1 MTRELVATPRVIT
14 TRTRWWSARIRVRW
28 LAVTAALFG
37 LAPVLAT
44 ASLALGSYG
53 LTLPDVAAVLA
64 GGGERF
70 HRIIV
75 LDWRLP
81 FALAG
86 VVFGALLGMS
96 GAVFQSI
103 TRNPLGSPDVIGFDT
118 GAYTAVVVTM
128 LCFGAGGYWVLA
140 FAATAGGLG
149 TALVVYLLARR
160 HGLQGFRL
168 IIVGIAVSALLGSGN
183 AYLVTR
189 ADIADAMTVG
199 FWAAGS
205 LSRVTWGA
213 LIPTLIFAAAIA
225 VAAAALAPRLRQL
238 ELGDEFAATL
248 GVNPGRA
255 RLSLIVVGVACSAIV
270 TAAAGPIS
278 FVALAAPQL
287 ALRLT
292 RSPGV
297 SLLGAAGMGA
307 ALLAAA
313 HVASLIVEQLF
324 APVPVGLITVSIGGA
339 YLAWLLAREH
349 RRLTAA

>member
-1 MTRELVATPRVIT
+1 LVATPRVIT

-37 LAPVLAT
+37 LAVVLAT
-44 ASLALGSYG
+44 ASLARGSYG

-81 FALAG
+81 VALAG

-189 ADIADAMTVG
+189 
-199 FWAAGS
+199 
-205 LSRVTWGA
+205 
-213 LIPTLIFAAAIA
+213 AAIA

>member
-1 MTRELVATPRVIT
+1 
-14 TRTRWWSARIRVRW
+14 
-28 LAVTAALFG
+28 
-37 LAPVLAT
+37 
-44 ASLALGSYG
+44 
-53 LTLPDVAAVLA
+53 
-64 GGGERF
+64 
-70 HRIIV
+70 
-75 LDWRLP
+75 
-81 FALAG
+81 
-86 VVFGALLGMS
+86 
-96 GAVFQSI
+96 
-103 TRNPLGSPDVIGFDT
+103 
-118 GAYTAVVVTM
+118 
-128 LCFGAGGYWVLA
+128 
-140 FAATAGGLG
+140 
-149 TALVVYLLARR
+149 
-160 HGLQGFRL
+160 
-168 IIVGIAVSALLGSGN
+168 VSALLGSGN

-189 ADIADAMTVG
+189 
-199 FWAAGS
+199 
-205 LSRVTWGA
+205 
-213 LIPTLIFAAAIA
+213 AAIA